1 MRFPLPMPCWC
12 YERIMWRRRA
22 RHGKIGVQGFA
33 AQRAASTTP
42 ADSESGD
49 AESMDPPDMLRLD
62 ALDEEFGE
70 DADAVLHARRRR
82 IGERLLML
90 AIVAYGGGTSRRK
103 SSSAAFMAAMV
114 CTA

>member
-42 ADSESGD
+42 ADSESPCSVITRAVSIDRSASD
-49 AESMDPPDMLRLD
+49 AKSPR
-62 ALDEEFGE
+62 ALEQDIGLARISQEVTERF
-70 DADAVLHARRRR
+70 AWLVTRAVQLTH
-82 IGERLLML
+82 IW
-90 AIVAYGGGTSRRK
+90 T
-103 SSSAAFMAAMV
+103 
-114 CTA
+114 